1 MPPGEWQAVYY
12 LEAEPFYFLLPLAA
26 WALVQ
31 QLAGDEWSTAVVGL
45 DGFEHLS
52 RCDYTDNFAGY
63 QLGTYVSVG
72 MEAIYVED
80 SKQHYALAEKPR
92 RKQS

>member
-1 MPPGEWQAVYY
+1 M
-12 LEAEPFYFLLPLAA
+12 
-26 WALVQ
+26 
-31 QLAGDEWSTAVVGL
+31 VGL